1 MGGGG
6 RGEPGPP
13 ANGAVTPPAT
23 KQTLAHTHHTYNTQP
38 LTYAAGGQAPTQRSS
53 TLDGPAARAP
63 TDPTLIITCFA
74 FRGIN

>member
-23 KQTLAHTHHTYNTQP
+23 KQTHTRTTHTHTLP
-38 LTYAAGGQAPTQRSS
+38 LTYAAGVLALWDS
-53 TLDGPAARAP
+53 TLDGPAALSLSLSREKHSSSRA
-63 TDPTLIITCFA
+63 LHSA
-74 FRGIN
+74 E